1 MLLAPGVRSGRSH
14 RCYFHWC
21 VRSSHPCAPNIPN
34 YQSVHVAPKSPNN
47 SNWCL
52 LRLKPCGP
60 HSSMGLLE
68 ILNQI
73 WGWLSDYGANP
84 QIPRYKQSN
93 NQTPLEYL
101 EYMWP
106 NGPIDIHINNW
117 CNCTWT
123 GNLQFTIHKFTN
135 HKSNT
140 CLDSGISCL
149 TGQWFFVLV
158 LHIHR
163 HSNPTQWITSDQK
176 KIIDSIGKNIQ
187 RVVMGPE
194 TGTKL
199 SVLKDP
205 SHHCP
210 HKESSTG
217 EVHLH
222 LCDWPHDQC
231 VFCHPCKRNC
241 KH

>member
-84 QIPRYKQSN
+84 QIPWYKQSN

-176 KIIDSIGKNIQ
+176 KNHRFYRQKHSESCHGSWDWHKTFSFERSFSPLPSQ
-187 RVVMGPE
+187 RIFNWWSSSSSLRLATRPMRF
-194 TGTKL
+194 L
-199 SVLKDP
+199 P
-205 SHHCP
+205 SLQ
-210 HKESSTG
+210 KE
-217 EVHLH
+217 L
-222 LCDWPHDQC
+222 
-231 VFCHPCKRNC
+231 
-241 KH
+241 